1 MTAPTVQKFKPI
13 LPPRDPA
20 AILAAAEKVDEFA
33 AEQGVKTL
41 VPKGEGGNVVTMP
54 STAPAPAETPP
65 RKAPSKTAP
74 KASAQA
80 EPDTEEITGIGR
92 LTMRIPNRVLD
103 QLSKRA
109 HKNRTTIRFVVMQ
122 ALKND
127 NFDISEDELV
137 KDGRREKR

>member
-1 MTAPTVQKFKPI
+1 MSTPAPQKFKPI
-13 LPPRDPA
+13 LPQRDAA

-41 VPKGEGGNVVTMP
+41 VPKGQGTNVVTMP
-54 STAPAPAETPP
+54 ATQPAPSEAKPV
-65 RKAPSKTAP
+65 KAATKTAP
-74 KASAQA
+74 KTTAQP
-80 EPDTEEITGIGR
+80 EPTPEEITGIGR

-103 QLSKRA
+103 QLSQRA

-127 NFDISEDELV
+127 NFDISDEDLV